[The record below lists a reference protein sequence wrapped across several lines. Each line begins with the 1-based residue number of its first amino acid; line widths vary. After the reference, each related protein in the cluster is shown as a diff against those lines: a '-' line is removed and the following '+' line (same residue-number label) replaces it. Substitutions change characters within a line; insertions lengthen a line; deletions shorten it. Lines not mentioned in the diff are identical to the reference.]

1 MTDVEGIY
9 RSWPDKTSLIAE
21 ISASELSHLKSTFE
35 EGMAPKV
42 QATLDAISAGAKAVR
57 IINGTDPL
65 AFGNALA
72 NKGGTLVVA

>member
-1 MTDVEGIY
+1 
-9 RSWPDKTSLIAE
+9 
-21 ISASELSHLKSTFE
+21 
-35 EGMAPKV
+35 MAPKV